1 MRPDGRQPNQMRPVT
16 ITRDFLRHAE
26 GSVLI
31 EVGDTKVVC
40 TASVEDRVPPFLRDT
55 GQGWVTAEYGML
67 PRSTKTRTSRET
79 STGRPSGRTFEIQ
92 RLVGRSL
99 RGVTNLAALGPR
111 TIWIDCD
118 VIQADGGTRTAAI
131 TGAYVALADALH
143 YLRKN
148 GQIASLPLKDFV
160 AATSVG
166 VVEGQVV
173 LDLCY
178 AEDSMADVDM
188 NVIMTGG
195 GKFIEV
201 QGTAEDAPF
210 DRGQLDAMLAHGLH
224 GDPGSH
230 RHAAASAGRASGGG
244 HQVSPG
250 TSAIV
255 VPEARHLFSKQ
266 GTGDDTEQPGSAAD
280 ECHEAAQQHD
290 QCRTMTQ

>member
-31 EVGDTKVVC
+31 EVGETKVVC
-40 TASVEDRVPPFLRDT
+40 AASVEDRVPPFLRDT

-67 PRSTKTRTSRET
+67 PRATKTRTTRDAT
-79 STGRPSGRTFEIQ
+79 SGRPNGRTFEIQ

-99 RGVTNLAALGPR
+99 RGVTDLTVLGPR

-118 VIQADGGTRTAAI
+118 VIQADGGTRTTAI
-131 TGAYVALADALH
+131 TGAYIALADALQ

-148 GQIASLPLKDFV
+148 GLISSLPLKDFV

-166 VVEGQVV
+166 VVDGQVV

-178 AEDSMADVDM
+178 AEDSVAEVDM
-188 NVIMTGG
+188 NVVMTGA
-195 GKFIEV
+195 GKYVEV

-210 DRGQLDAMLAHGLH
+210 DRSQLDAMLEV
-224 GDPGSH
+224 
-230 RHAAASAGRASGGG
+230 AS
-244 HQVSPG
+244 
-250 TSAIV
+250 
-255 VPEARHLFSKQ
+255 
-266 GTGDDTEQPGSAAD
+266 TGIQELVALQRRLLAERLVAPK
-280 ECHEAAQQHD
+280 
-290 QCRTMTQ
+290 

>member
-1 MRPDGRQPNQMRPVT
+1 MRPDGRQPNQMRPVK

-31 EVGDTKVVC
+31 EVGETKVVC

-111 TIWIDCD
+111 TVWMDCD

-131 TGAYVALADALH
+131 TGAYIALADALH
-143 YLRKN
+143 YLRSN
-148 GQIASLPLKDFV
+148 GQISSLPLKEFV

-166 VVEGQVV
+166 VVDGQPV

-178 AEDSMADVDM
+178 AEDSIADVDM

-195 GKFIEV
+195 GKFVEV
-201 QGTAEDAPF
+201 QGTAEETPF
-210 DRGQLDAMLAHGLH
+210 DRPQLDAMLSL
-224 GDPGSH
+224 
-230 RHAAASAGRASGGG
+230 ASAGIQELIALQRRLLAERSAS
-244 HQVSPG
+244 
-250 TSAIV
+250 
-255 VPEARHLFSKQ
+255 AR
-266 GTGDDTEQPGSAAD
+266 
-280 ECHEAAQQHD
+280 
-290 QCRTMTQ
+290 

>member
-1 MRPDGRQPNQMRPVT
+1 MRPDGRQPNQMRPVK

-111 TIWIDCD
+111 TIWMDCD

-131 TGAYVALADALH
+131 TGAYIALADALH
-143 YLRKN
+143 YLRAN

-166 VVEGQVV
+166 VVEGQAV

-178 AEDSMADVDM
+178 AEDSIADVDM
-188 NVIMTGG
+188 NIIMTGG
-195 GKFIEV
+195 GKFVEV
-201 QGTAEDAPF
+201 QGTAEETPF
-210 DRGQLDAMLAHGLH
+210 DRPQLDAMLTLASAGIQELIALQ
-224 GDPGSH
+224 
-230 RHAAASAGRASGGG
+230 RRLLAERAASA
-244 HQVSPG
+244 
-250 TSAIV
+250 
-255 VPEARHLFSKQ
+255 K
-266 GTGDDTEQPGSAAD
+266 
-280 ECHEAAQQHD
+280 
-290 QCRTMTQ
+290 

>member
-1 MRPDGRQPNQMRPVT
+1 MRPDGRQPEQMRPVKV
-16 ITRDFLRHAE
+16 TRDFLRHAE

-40 TASVEDRVPPFLRDT
+40 TASVEDRVPQFLRDT

-67 PRSTKTRTSRET
+67 PRSTKTRTSREA

-99 RGVTNLAALGPR
+99 RGVTDLATLGPR
-111 TIWIDCD
+111 TVWIDCD

-143 YLRKN
+143 HLRTN
-148 GQIASLPLKDFV
+148 GQIPALPLKDFV

-166 VVEGQVV
+166 VVDGQAV

-178 AEDSMADVDM
+178 AEDSIADVDM

-195 GKFIEV
+195 GKFVEV
-201 QGTAEDAPF
+201 QGTAEETPF
-210 DRGQLDAMLAHGLH
+210 DRPQLDAMLRL
-224 GDPGSH
+224 
-230 RHAAASAGRASGGG
+230 ASAGIQELIALQRRLLAER
-244 HQVSPG
+244 V
-250 TSAIV
+250 TSA
-255 VPEARHLFSKQ
+255 R
-266 GTGDDTEQPGSAAD
+266 
-280 ECHEAAQQHD
+280 
-290 QCRTMTQ
+290 